1 VSDTPTVDVAP
12 PSNAAPEPISLR
24 LLHGLGD
31 GMNAVG
37 TAAIFALMLLI
48 VADICGRFLFN
59 APIPGVTEI
68 VSLSIVGIVFLQI
81 ASTLRAGRLTRSDAA
96 LNGWRVTR
104 PLLAK
109 IIELT
114 SFALG
119 ATLLAIL
126 AHASWPP
133 FWRAW
138 TRDEYVGALGTFT
151 APTWPVRLMILIG
164 SIVLALQF
172 VVMLVQRARR
182 SAEP

>member
-1 VSDTPTVDVAP
+1 VSEAP
-12 PSNAAPEPISLR
+12 HPQPASDARDPIALR
-24 LLHGLGD
+24 VLHGLGD

-37 TAAIFALMLLI
+37 TAWIFALMLLI
-48 VADICGRFLFN
+48 VADIGGRFLFN

-96 LNGWRVTR
+96 LAGWRETR
-104 PLLAK
+104 PRLAK
-109 IIELT
+109 AIELI

-133 FWRAW
+133 LVRAW

-151 APTWPVRLMILIG
+151 APTWPVRLVILVG
-164 SIVLALQF
+164 SSVLALQF
-172 VVMLVQRARR
+172 VAAFWRLARRAR
-182 SAEP
+182 P